1 MTKNYSSLF
10 TIADTE
16 VTAEPSA
23 LFSPLNVFGL
33 TVWLSSGVPG
43 SARLRRGLLAALAYE
58 VASVIHTIGHIIS
71 SRRAGA
77 PMDRFH
83 LTAPLPRTV
92 YYNNEI
98 SPQAHLGRAIGGPI
112 ASGLAFLLTLALWPF
127 VSDRSVLGEFLRL
140 LSFINGLL
148 GAGSLLPLPFIDG
161 GVLLKWSLV
170 ERGQPAEEADQVV
183 RQANLLI
190 GILAAA
196 IGLILVL
203 KRQSKG
209 AILSLVNA
217 GMFVATG
224 LDKLKL

>member
-1 MTKNYSSLF
+1 
-10 TIADTE
+10 
-16 VTAEPSA
+16 
-23 LFSPLNVFGL
+23 
-33 TVWLSSGVPG
+33 
-43 SARLRRGLLAALAYE
+43 
-58 VASVIHTIGHIIS
+58 
-71 SRRAGA
+71 
-77 PMDRFH
+77 MDRFH
-83 LTAPLPRTV
+83 LAAPLPRTV
-92 YYNNEI
+92 YYNNEV

-127 VSDRSVLGEFLRL
+127 VSGRSALGEFLRL
-140 LSFINGLL
+140 LSLINGLL

-170 ERGQPAEEADQVV
+170 ERGQPAAEADQVV
-183 RQANLLI
+183 RQANLSI

-217 GMFVATG
+217 GMFVAAG

>member
-1 MTKNYSSLF
+1 MAKNYTHLF
-10 TIADTE
+10 TIANTE

-33 TVWLSSGVPG
+33 TLWLSSGG
-43 SARLRRGLLAALAYE
+43 SWPARLRQGLLAILAYE
-58 VASVIHTIGHIIS
+58 AASVIHTIGHIIS

-77 PMDRFH
+77 PMDRVHFA
-83 LTAPLPRTV
+83 APLPRTV
-92 YYNNEI
+92 YYNNEV
-98 SPQAHLGRAIGGPI
+98 SPQAHLGRARGGPI
-112 ASGLAFLLTLALWPF
+112 ASGLAFLVTLALWPF
-127 VSDRSVLGEFLRL
+127 VSGRSALGEFLRL
-140 LSFINGLL
+140 LSFINGLE

-161 GVLLKWSLV
+161 GVLLKWGLV
-170 ERGQPAEEADQVV
+170 EQGRPVEEADQVV

-190 GILAAA
+190 GSLAAF
-196 IGLILVL
+196 IGLILLL

-217 GMFVATG
+217 GMFVAAG